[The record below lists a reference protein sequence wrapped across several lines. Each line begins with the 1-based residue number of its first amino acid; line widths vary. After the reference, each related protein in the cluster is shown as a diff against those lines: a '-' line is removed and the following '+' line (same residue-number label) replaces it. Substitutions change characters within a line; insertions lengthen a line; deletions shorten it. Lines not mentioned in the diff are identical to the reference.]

1 MKNIKKLLSG
11 PVIWI
16 LVALVV
22 VTLAISAL
30 NQPNVS
36 RIETSQGIDLL
47 SGSTVEHALMVDG
60 EQRVELKLSKAY
72 S

>member
-1 MKNIKKLLSG
+1 MNIKKLLSG

-36 RIETSQGIDLL
+36 RIETSA
-47 SGSTVEHALMVDG
+47 E
-60 EQRVELKLSKAY
+60 
-72 S
+72 